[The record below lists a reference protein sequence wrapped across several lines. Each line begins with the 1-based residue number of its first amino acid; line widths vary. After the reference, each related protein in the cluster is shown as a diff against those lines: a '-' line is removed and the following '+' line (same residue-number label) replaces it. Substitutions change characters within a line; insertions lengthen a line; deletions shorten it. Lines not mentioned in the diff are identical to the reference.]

1 MYWQV
6 QGKVNAITLD
16 SCSRTGL
23 VFEDIVSSCEVVNC
37 SSVEVQSTGVMPT
50 IAVDK
55 TDGIVVSCKSDHES
69 SLTLA
74 PILSP
79 PPPAVP
85 GPSDSDDSYMSTCVR
100 HNSHCTSTS
109 YSGELEMRVDM

>member
-1 MYWQV
+1 MGTQV

-55 TDGIVVSCKSDHES
+55 TDGIVVSRQPYH
-69 SLTLA
+69 
-74 PILSP
+74 
-79 PPPAVP
+79 
-85 GPSDSDDSYMSTCVR
+85 
-100 HNSHCTSTS
+100 
-109 YSGELEMRVDM
+109 